1 MREIKEEAKDIVYMD
16 EINHECT
23 LACPPGP
30 IYVVW
35 LQQSIV
41 TNHIL
46 QTAFIHVFLY
56 SCIWI
61 GKLFISHIFGTN
73 LTYCHWFEHNG
84 EYFLNFL
91 RRFSGFWK
99 PICQRPSWISW
110 SFRNNLSMEYTMYI
124 IHARKYTVM
133 ICEVTTGGKDLKL
146 TKGEFFKQSTIL
158 NIFYIHIFFL
168 VLKKLVP
175 VQRYHL
181 CLSIGK
187 YHLRRGRKQDCPK
200 VLVNIESILSEYILK
215 MWGTEWL
222 ELLWQ
227 KSFVNIIIFQKSNPP
242 FLLQTHVEPL
252 SSRVDGDGGRQEVER
267 GFELPPAIY
276 QVPLL
281 LSYLKIFFFLV
292 DIANIES

>member
-61 GKLFISHIFGTN
+61 GKLFNSHIFGTN

-110 SFRNNLSMEYTMYI
+110 GFRKKILHGIYNVYYTCSKIHCNDMRSDNRRKRLTSSWPRGSFSNNQLSSTSFTGRQNGS
-124 IHARKYTVM
+124 ARKSITFVFDRCYNGNTNTAQ
-133 ICEVTTGGKDLKL
+133 IYNEIPYSL
-146 TKGEFFKQSTIL
+146 TQV
-158 NIFYIHIFFL
+158 N
-168 VLKKLVP
+168 VLFRQTRKKLE
-175 VQRYHL
+175 
-181 CLSIGK
+181 
-187 YHLRRGRKQDCPK
+187 
-200 VLVNIESILSEYILK
+200 N
-215 MWGTEWL
+215 
-222 ELLWQ
+222 
-227 KSFVNIIIFQKSNPP
+227 
-242 FLLQTHVEPL
+242 
-252 SSRVDGDGGRQEVER
+252 
-267 GFELPPAIY
+267 
-276 QVPLL
+276 
-281 LSYLKIFFFLV
+281 
-292 DIANIES
+292 

>member
-61 GKLFISHIFGTN
+61 GKLFNSHIFGTN

-99 PICQRPSWISW
+99 SICQRPSWISW

-133 ICEVTTGGKDLKL
+133 ICEVTTGGKDWPQVDQ
-146 TKGEFFKQSTIL
+146 GGVFQTINYPQHL
-158 NIFYIHIFFL
+158 LHTYFL
-168 VLKKLVP
+168 
-175 VQRYHL
+175 
-181 CLSIGK
+181 
-187 YHLRRGRKQDCPK
+187 
-200 VLVNIESILSEYILK
+200 
-215 MWGTEWL
+215 
-222 ELLWQ
+222 
-227 KSFVNIIIFQKSNPP
+227 F
-242 FLLQTHVEPL
+242 
-252 SSRVDGDGGRQEVER
+252 
-267 GFELPPAIY
+267 GFEKA
-276 QVPLL
+276 
-281 LSYLKIFFFLV
+281 STSSKIPFV
-292 DIANIES
+292 SVNR